1 MSRLRGIVLDVA
13 PQADD
18 EIIDRAGIGVLPQ
31 IPHIFQNR
39 FARNRASILAYQMA
53 QKLRFHQR
61 KLDGISRCSEFQG
74 IKVQSLAVKR
84 EEILLRRLW
93 GILARGGGFLA
104 RWLLLRILLS
114 TAHPSGAAEKSLKT
128 RQKYG

>member
-1 MSRLRGIVLDVA
+1 MTRLGGIVLDVA

-18 EIIDRAGIGVLPQ
+18 EIIDCAGIGVLPQ

-39 FARNRASILAYQMA
+39 FARNRPSILPYQMT
-53 QKLRFHQR
+53 QQLRFHQCE
-61 KLDGISRCSEFQG
+61 LHGVSPGAQLES

-84 EEILLRRLW
+84 EEILLCCLC
-93 GILARGGGFLA
+93 GILARARCFLA
-104 RWLLLRILLS
+104 RRLLLRILLS
-114 TAHPSGAAEKSLKT
+114 TAHPSRAAEKSLKT